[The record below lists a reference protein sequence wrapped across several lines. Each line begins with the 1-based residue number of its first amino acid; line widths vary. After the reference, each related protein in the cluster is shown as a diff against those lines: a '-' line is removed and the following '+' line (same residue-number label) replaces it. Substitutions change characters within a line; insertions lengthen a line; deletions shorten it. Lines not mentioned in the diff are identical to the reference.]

1 MRASEIKWNRLK
13 SCEINWSHKWSQM
26 KSSEIKWNQ
35 VNSNEI
41 KWNRVKSSETLP
53 TPPQSLLS
61 NFSWPYRYIRERE
74 REGERLSTKTRATY
88 PPWTGP
94 QAWAWPGPAGPCGV
108 CFVLICTFSIYFHI
122 FCCLRRQ
129 FLCPARVPA
138 FPRSRAPLQKYNNKT
153 CVFIQKTTIFWNSS
167 RRYLKVYGL

>member
-1 MRASEIKWNRLK
+1 MKSIEIMWNQLKSQVKSNEIKWNQMK
-13 SCEINWSHKWSQM
+13 SSEFKWDKM
-26 KSSEIKWNQ
+26 KSSEIKWDPP
-35 VNSNEI
+35 
-41 KWNRVKSSETLP
+41 L
-53 TPPQSLLS
+53 PPQSLLS

-138 FPRSRAPLQKYNNKT
+138 FPRSRAPLHKYNKKQHVCSCNKQL
-153 CVFIQKTTIFWNSS
+153 FFEIQADVIWRFM
-167 RRYLKVYGL
+167 VYKPYTFK